1 MNQPSQAA
9 ARASGSSFYRGMRI
23 LPRAER
29 EAMFEIY
36 SFCRAVDDI
45 ADDPGP
51 REPRREELQAWRA
64 DIDAIY
70 AGTPPPQLA
79 GLAQAV
85 KQFNLRREDFMAV
98 IDGMA
103 MDVRADIDAIY
114 AGTPPPQLAGL
125 AQAVKQFN
133 LRREDFMAVIDGMA
147 MDVDAD
153 IRAPDRATL
162 DLYCDRVACAV
173 GRLSVRVF
181 GMAPDAGLALAR
193 HLGRALQLTN
203 ILRDL
208 DEDAAMGRL
217 YLPREA
223 LREAGIIST
232 DPAAVLANPMLGAAC
247 DTVVTLA
254 REHFQEAS
262 AIMAWSPRRVVRAP
276 RIMGDAY
283 RAILD
288 KLVARGFAPPRA
300 PVRHSKL
307 HLLLIV
313 ARNLV

>member
-1 MNQPSQAA
+1 VSQSSQAA

-51 REPRREELQAWRA
+51 REPRRGRLQAWRA

-70 AGTPPPQLA
+70 AGSPPPPLA

-85 KQFNLRREDFMAV
+85 QQFNLRREDFMAV

-103 MDVRADIDAIY
+103 MDV
-114 AGTPPPQLAGL
+114 
-125 AQAVKQFN
+125 
-133 LRREDFMAVIDGMA
+133 E
-147 MDVDAD
+147 AD

-181 GMAPDAGLALAR
+181 GMAPDAGLALAH
-193 HLGRALQLTN
+193 HLGCALQLTN

-223 LREAGIIST
+223 LRDAGIIST
-232 DPAAVLANPMLGAAC
+232 DPATVLANPMLGVVC
-247 DTVVTLA
+247 DTVVELA
-254 REHFQEAS
+254 REHFREAH
-262 AIMAWSPRRVVRAP
+262 AIMARSPRRTVRAP

-307 HLLLIV
+307 RLLFIV